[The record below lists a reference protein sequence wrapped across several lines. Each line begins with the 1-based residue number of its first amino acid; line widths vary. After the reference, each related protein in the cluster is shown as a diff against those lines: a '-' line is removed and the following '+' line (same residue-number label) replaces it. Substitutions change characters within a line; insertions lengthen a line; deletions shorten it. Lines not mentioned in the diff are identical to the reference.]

1 MINYQKAINII
12 NKISLNFPN
21 EKISI
26 TNSLNRVCSE
36 NVLSPSKNPLANN
49 TAFDGFAVLAKETK
63 GLSKKK
69 VKKFKIL
76 KTIGA
81 GDNPKINNYQKNS
94 SVEIMTGGL
103 IPKPFDS
110 IVPVEKIKYF
120 PTKQKATHIIV
131 DHEIK
136 KFSFIRFA
144 GEDYN
149 VKDVIV
155 KKGELIQPKHIM
167 ALTTLGIKKLYVKKI
182 PKIIFYGTGDE
193 IVDYKKKNISHWQVR
208 NSNNHYFTSF
218 GKSLYYQ
225 IIDGGVIKD
234 SQPKKLKEKIKKSLK
249 SDIDIFVTSGAIS
262 QGKFDFIPKLIN
274 KLSFKTYFKGVSIKP
289 GRPIMLSKFKRKEK
303 LFFGLPGNPI
313 SCAAGFRFF
322 VYPLLRK
329 SLGMAKEK
337 KFKAQ
342 LTNKYFKRKDFTH
355 FARCLIS
362 VNAKGLGKLEVLQG
376 QQSHRIES
384 FIKANCWGIFPSGKE
399 QFKSGDIIE
408 WVPLIPSS

>member
-1 MINYQKAINII
+1 MISYQKAIKII
-12 NKISLNFPN
+12 NKVYLNLPN

-26 TNSLNRVCSE
+26 SDSLNRVCAK
-36 NVLSPSKNPLANN
+36 NILSPSTNPLANN

-69 VKKFKIL
+69 IKKFKIL